1 MKTTTVYV
9 VDQDGA
15 TYVFTGWLARRH
27 AERFLVAEAWSGAA
41 HLTITK
47 AEAPGDLRGDA
58 LVTWCIAN
66 VAPTTCE
73 AQ

>member
-1 MKTTTVYV
+1 MTVYV

-15 TYVFTGWLARRH
+15 TFVFRSRRR
-27 AERFLVAEAWSGAA
+27 AQRALVAEAWRGAT
-41 HLTITK
+41 HLTITRATTPK
-47 AEAPGDLRGDA
+47 GMRGDA

-66 VAPTTCE
+66 VAPTTCD